1 MHLKRW
7 LTSIVLLPLILL
19 LIFRGGE
26 GLFFLLIAAVDLVIL
41 GEYCRIVF
49 HPKPDPIYRTLSY
62 VLGTLL
68 LWYAFQAEVRAV
80 AAVLVFDLMIGA
92 VICQSRFGGDPA
104 GLDRLFRQVVGMV
117 YAPVLLS
124 CLLWLR
130 SGSDGPGWILLVLCL
145 SFAGDTAAYYAG
157 TYLGR
162 RSLAPSVSPKKTVE
176 GAAGGL
182 IGAVG
187 GAALAKAVL
196 LPHLPWGASVAFFAL
211 AAAAGQA
218 GDLFE
223 STLKR
228 AAGIKDS
235 GTLLPGHG
243 GLLDRIDALLFVA
256 PVVLAAK
263 WVLG

>member
-7 LTSIVLLPLILL
+7 LTSVVLLPLLLL

-26 GLFFLLIAAVDLVIL
+26 TLFFLLIAAVDIVIL

-49 HPKPDPIYRTLSY
+49 HPKPDPVYRTLSY

-68 LWYAFQAEVRAV
+68 LWYAFQGNARVV
-80 AAVLVFDLMIGA
+80 AAILVFDMMIAGL
-92 VICQSRFGGDPA
+92 VCQHRFGEDPA
-104 GLDRLFRQVVGMV
+104 ALDRMFRQLVGMV
-117 YAPVLLS
+117 YGPLLLS
-124 CLLWLR
+124 CLIWLR
-130 SGSDGPGWILLVLCL
+130 QGSDGPGWILVALCL
-145 SFAGDTAAYYAG
+145 SFAGDTAAFYAG

-162 RSLAPSVSPKKTVE
+162 RPLAPGVSPKKTVE

-182 IGAVG
+182 VGAVG
-187 GAALAKAVL
+187 GAAVAKAFL
-196 LPHLPWGASVAFFAL
+196 LPALSWPASLAFFVL
-211 AAAAGQA
+211 AAIAGQI

-223 STLKR
+223 SVMKR

-235 GTLLPGHG
+235 GELLPGHG
-243 GLLDRIDALLFVA
+243 GLLDRIDALLFVT

-263 WVLG
+263 WTLG